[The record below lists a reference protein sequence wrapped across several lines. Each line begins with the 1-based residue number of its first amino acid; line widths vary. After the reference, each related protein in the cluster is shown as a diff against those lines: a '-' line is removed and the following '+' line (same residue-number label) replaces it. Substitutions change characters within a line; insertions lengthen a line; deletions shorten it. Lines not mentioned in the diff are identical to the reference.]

1 MTIAIYG
8 RKIDPDFYETI
19 KSFFIFLKQNQVR
32 MFIYEP
38 FYKFLHNQAQIQ
50 ILQSDLVFFN
60 QPKDL
65 NNEIDFM
72 FSIGGDGTFL
82 ETIYFVRDKGIP
94 IVGINSGRLG
104 FLADISQ
111 ENVNTALEQIFAGN
125 YQITERSLLQLQTSN
140 NLFGDFNY
148 ALNEV
153 TILKKDSS
161 SMINI
166 QAYVNNE
173 FLNNYWVDGIII
185 STPTG
190 STAYSLS
197 VGGPII
203 TPDSKNFIINPIA
216 PHTLTVRPLIVPDNN
231 ELTFIVKG
239 RSNIF
244 LATLD
249 YRSAFFDSSVELV
262 VKKADFNIKTLKLCD
277 RSFFTTLREKLMWGA
292 DLRPKFENKS

>member
-1 MTIAIYG
+1 MKVAIYG
-8 RKIDPDFYETI
+8 RKIKVDFLEVVQ
-19 KSFFIFLKQNQVR
+19 KLFQFFDEKQVEVV
-32 MFIYEP
+32 IYEP
-38 FYKFLHNQAQIQ
+38 FYRYIYNTTQFKPTVSA
-50 ILQSDLVFFN
+50 FFN
-60 QPKDL
+60 QPKELKTDI
-65 NNEIDFM
+65 EFM

-82 ETIYFVRDKGIP
+82 ETIYFVRDKQIP

-111 ENVNTALEQIFAGN
+111 ENVIPALEQIFSGN
-125 YQITERSLLQLQTSN
+125 FEITERSLLQLQTSN

-166 QAYVNNE
+166 QTFVNDE

-216 PHTLTVRPLIVPDNN
+216 PHTLTVRPLIVPDDN
-231 ELTFIVKG
+231 ELSFVVKG

-249 YRSAFFDSSVELV
+249 YRSAFFDSSVELK
-262 VKKADFNIKTLKLCD
+262 VKKADFTIKTIRFAD
-277 RSFFTTLREKLMWGA
+277 RSFFATLREKLMWGA
-292 DLRPKFENKS
+292 DFIPKFKEKD

>member
-1 MTIAIYG
+1 LKIAIYG
-8 RKIDPDFYETI
+8 RKIKADFLEVI
-19 KSFFIFLKQNQVR
+19 QKLFQFLAEKEVEVV
-32 MFIYEP
+32 MYEP
-38 FYKFLHNQAQIQ
+38 FYRHIYTTTHFKP
-50 ILQSDLVFFN
+50 LVSAFFN
-60 QPKDL
+60 QPKELKTDV
-65 NNEIDFM
+65 NFM

-82 ETIYFVRDKGIP
+82 ETIYFVRDKQIP

-111 ENVNTALEQIFAGN
+111 ENVIPALEQIFSGN
-125 YQITERSLLQLQTSN
+125 FEITERSLLQLQTSN

-166 QAYVNNE
+166 QTFVNDE

-216 PHTLTVRPLIVPDNN
+216 PHTLTVRPLIVPDDNV
-231 ELTFIVKG
+231 LSFVVKG

-249 YRSAFFDSSVELV
+249 YRSAFFDSSVELKV
-262 VKKADFNIKTLKLCD
+262 NKADFTIKTIRFAD
-277 RSFFTTLREKLMWGA
+277 RSFFATLREKLMWGA
-292 DLRPKFENKS
+292 DFRPQFK